1 MILFPAIDLRNG
13 RCVRLLRGDKD
24 QATVYN
30 ALPAEQA
37 REFENAG
44 CEWLHVV
51 DLDGAFAGRPAN
63 DAAIR
68 DILDTVSIPVQLG
81 GGIRDL
87 ETIER
92 WLSLGVSRVILGT
105 ASVENP
111 ELVRR
116 ACRLAPGRIAIGID
130 ARSGKVATRGWVMQ
144 TVVGATELARQF
156 EDTGVAAVIYTDI
169 DRDGALAGPNVGRT
183 AALADSVA
191 IPVIAS
197 GGIASLRDLE
207 ALRDCG
213 AELAGAIAGRAIYDR
228 AIDLKEALAVLKAP
242 APTRRTVT
250 GC

>member
-197 GGIASLRDLE
+197 GGIASLSDLE